1 VIAQFN
7 ATQLGIGSSTLI
19 SAAVWL
25 LGIVAVMQVVAF
37 LHDVGDPTYRQQ
49 KRERRRARARELRAR
64 KQLERRI
71 YAGRFFRRLKPW
83 LIAGMVAL
91 LVAGVATTL
100 S

>member
-1 VIAQFN
+1 VIAQLN
-7 ATQLGIGSSTLI
+7 PIHLGIGSSTLI

-25 LGIVAVMQVVAF
+25 VGIVAVMQVVAF

-49 KRERRRARARELRAR
+49 KRERRQAKARQLRAR

-71 YAGRFFRRLKPW
+71 YAGRIFRRLKPW

-91 LVAGVATTL
+91 LVAGVATAL
-100 S
+100 F